1 MVTADSWYSG
11 VENLRFLRD
20 QGLSFMIALEK
31 NRLVSERPGEHRR
44 VEDVGLP
51 VSGQAMYLRHFGRV
65 SVFRTVDK
73 NSDVRHYAAF
83 DPRKKSA

>member
-1 MVTADSWYSG
+1 MTADSWYSG

-31 NRLVSERPGEHRR
+31 NRIVSEEPGEHVPGRE
-44 VEDVGLP
+44 VDLP
-51 VSGQAMYLRHFGRV
+51 ESGKVVYLRHFGWV

-73 NSDVRHYAAF
+73 NNDVRHYAAF